1 LKIEQKR
8 KGPLSPF
15 RGLHI
20 NGLCESSVGLL
31 GFLDEIPVG
40 IVVVDRDRRVQLINR
55 ALQALTGFLPQEAY
69 GMPCHYLLRSNVC
82 LQACQNKLLGKGSEP
97 ICAEAN
103 IVNKNRQKIPV
114 RLTTGPMLDAK
125 GKLVGFI
132 ESVEDMRPLETPRD
146 ETGKSFLFEKM
157 VGRSHE
163 MQRIFRVIPVIAQ
176 TDSSV
181 LITGQ
186 TGTGKD
192 FVAEAIHA
200 VSTRAKG
207 PFIKVN
213 CGALPETL
221 LESELFGHQKG
232 AFTGAIENKPGR
244 FRIAHNGTLYLTEIG
259 DLPLGLQVKLLSFLD
274 DKVLHPLG
282 STKGIHVDVRV
293 IAATHRNLEQ
303 MVREGAF
310 REDLLFRLNV
320 VRLHLPPL
328 VSRGD
333 DIRMLMDH
341 FLQTFSPRFKK
352 KVTEFSDEAKQV
364 LLKYPYPGNVRE
376 MRNIVEY
383 AVNVCEG
390 HCVQPGHLPAY
401 VVEYDPGKSEDNGPP
416 VGGATPQP
424 LGSAD
429 RFAGVSWAEAER
441 KLILEAMV
449 RAQGRRAEAAKIL
462 GWGRSTLWRKM
473 KRHGLM

>member
-1 LKIEQKR
+1 M
-8 KGPLSPF
+8 SPF

-31 GFLDEIPVG
+31 RFLDEIPVG
-40 IVVVDRDRRVQLINR
+40 IVVFNRDRKVLIINR
-55 ALQALTGFLPQEAY
+55 ALEALTGFLPQEAY
-69 GMPCHYLLRSNVC
+69 GIPCHYLLRSNVC
-82 LQACQNKLLGKGSEP
+82 LQGCQNNPVGKGSEP
-97 ICAEAN
+97 VCTEAN
-103 IVNKNRQKIPV
+103 IINKSRQKIPV
-114 RLTTGPMLDAK
+114 RLTMGPLLDVK

-132 ESVEDMRPLETPRD
+132 ESVEDIRSLEEPTD
-146 ETGKSFLFEKM
+146 ESGKSFLFEKM

-163 MQRIFRVIPVIAQ
+163 IQRIFRVIPVIAQ

-192 FVAEAIHA
+192 FVAEAIHSA
-200 VSTRAKG
+200 SSRAKG

-232 AFTGAIENKPGR
+232 AFTGAVENKPGR
-244 FRIAHNGTLYLTEIG
+244 FRLAHNGSLYLTEIG

-303 MVREGAF
+303 MVREGKF

-320 VRLHLPPL
+320 VRMHLPPL
-328 VSRGD
+328 MKRGD

-341 FLQTFSPRFKK
+341 FVQTFSPRFKK
-352 KVTEFSDEAKQV
+352 KVTGFSDEAKEI

-376 MRNIVEY
+376 LRNIVEY
-383 AVNVCEG
+383 AVNICEG
-390 HCVQPGHLPAY
+390 HSIQPVHLPAY
-401 VVEYDPGKSEDNGPP
+401 VVEYDPEKIEDSGLPEIGP
-416 VGGATPQP
+416 AP
-424 LGSAD
+424 LQSGSAD
-429 RFAGVSWAEAER
+429 RFSGVSWGEAER
-441 KLILEAMV
+441 KLIIDAMV
-449 RAQGRRAEAAKIL
+449 RAKGRRAEAAKIL

-473 KRHGLM
+473 KRHGLMP